1 MNSALNSWEVRVQ
14 LRQLSWS
21 VWRMLIYSMIF
32 GIGMSFF
39 DVLFSFYLVSMDFGI
54 EMAGILSTTAR
65 VAGLVVGIPAGLFID
80 RIGARRA
87 LIISVVAYVAALA
100 WVLHAPTVTWLI
112 ISQFVA
118 GSAWSIVA
126 TATIPL
132 LISVTNHE
140 LQPTVIG
147 LNEAAVSTISLV
159 GSIAAGMLP
168 SILAASMAVDPQS
181 APAYRSALLIGV
193 AVILLA
199 VVPVARALT
208 PATHSNAPSTQN
220 SPRSDAEYPTRST
233 WQLVSYALASMILGI
248 GGGLFLP
255 FQSLFFRTEFGLS
268 DAMVGSIVAFNG
280 ISLGIG
286 ALVMGR
292 LVGQRDLRTWGTI
305 ARMMGAP
312 AMLLMAV
319 PILPVAFVGYC
330 LRGFA
335 VGASVSTN
343 DVLVMRLAGPR
354 QRGLMSSIMTV
365 LWSSGWAIAA
375 TASGFLQ
382 KSYGFGP
389 ILVVGSLAY
398 VVSGLAIWY
407 FERE

>member
-1 MNSALNSWEVRVQ
+1 MNSALNSREVRVQ

-39 DVLFSFYLVSMDFGI
+39 DVLFSFYLISMDFGI

-65 VAGLVVGIPAGLFID
+65 VAGLVVGIPAGMVID
-80 RIGARRA
+80 RIGARRT
-87 LIISVVAYVAALA
+87 LIISVIAYVAALVL
-100 WVLHAPTVTWLI
+100 VLHAPTAVWLI
-112 ISQFVA
+112 VFQFVA

-126 TATIPL
+126 TATVPL
-132 LISVTNHE
+132 LISVTNHA
-140 LQPTVIG
+140 LQTTVIG
-147 LNEAAVSTISLV
+147 LNEAAVSAISLV
-159 GSIAAGMLP
+159 GSIVAGILP
-168 SILAASMAVDPQS
+168 SMLATMMDVDLQS
-181 APAYRSALLIGV
+181 APAYRGALFIGAAIV
-193 AVILLA
+193 LMAVI
-199 VVPVARALT
+199 PVARALT
-208 PATHSNAPSTQN
+208 PAPQSNAPGPTGDT
-220 SPRSDAEYPTRST
+220 RTADDYPTRTT
-233 WQLVSYALASMILGI
+233 WQLVQYALASMTLGF

-292 LVGQRDLRTWGTI
+292 LVGQRDLRTWGMI

-330 LRGFA
+330 VRGFA

-375 TASGFLQ
+375 IASGFLQ